1 MNEINHLPDL
11 GIHSAIDLDASY
23 LVRYA
28 INRSLLD
35 VSVSAIHHAVTMLT
49 KASTNDPKLDIFYRN
64 ISTHIE
70 EGVSVQSDEQ
80 EILHDIYKTQK
91 GQQLYEHEH
100 GSITSWLIAKSNKD
114 QKDNYR

>member
-1 MNEINHLPDL
+1 
-11 GIHSAIDLDASY
+11 
-23 LVRYA
+23 
-28 INRSLLD
+28 
-35 VSVSAIHHAVTMLT
+35 MLT

-114 QKDNYR
+114 QKDNYRWENCYGEVHRNHLPHTANIISSHHFFEVKNQGIEG